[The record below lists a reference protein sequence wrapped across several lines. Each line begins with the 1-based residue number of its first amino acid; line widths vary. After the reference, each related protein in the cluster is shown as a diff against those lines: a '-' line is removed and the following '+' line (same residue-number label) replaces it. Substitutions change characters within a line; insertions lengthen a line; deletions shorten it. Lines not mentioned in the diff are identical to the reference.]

1 MRVAAPMSNDLLSS
15 AAVNLLALFLIAAGP
30 VWDYLETRSMK
41 AKPSG
46 PARLRYYRQTLI
58 WLWAAAGIACWA
70 NGFGALFTL
79 RGLGIHVA
87 WIMRHPWSW
96 WLLTVLVALFA
107 AVQLVL
113 PVAQVSIRHRKR
125 PFLEPKQLEPMRF
138 FLPASKTERRWFAAL
153 CLTAGF
159 TEELLFR
166 GFLLRYLHTAPLHLG
181 FVWSALAAALVF
193 AAYHLY
199 QGRKGVLAA
208 LVGGLMF
215 TAILLLTGNLAAGM
229 LYHAAVDMSLLL
241 YWRPRAVE
249 SVAA

>member
-1 MRVAAPMSNDLLSS
+1 MSNDVLSS

-30 VWDYLETRSMK
+30 VWDYFETRSLK

-46 PARLRYYRQTLI
+46 PARLRYYRQTLM

-70 NGFGALFTL
+70 AGFGALFTL
-79 RGLGIHVA
+79 RGLGIHAA
-87 WIMRHPWSW
+87 WMMRHPWSW
-96 WLLTVLVALFA
+96 WLLTVLVALFV
-107 AVQLVL
+107 AVQFVL
-113 PVAQVSIRHRKR
+113 PVVQVSIRYRKR
-125 PFLEPKQLEPMRF
+125 RFLEPKQLVPLRF

-181 FVWSALAAALVF
+181 LVWSAPAAALVF

-199 QGRKGVLAA
+199 QGRKGFLTA
-208 LVGGLMF
+208 LLGGLIFM
-215 TAILLLTGNLAAGM
+215 AILLLTGNLAAGM
-229 LYHAAVDMSLLL
+229 LYHAAVDMSLLF
-241 YWRPRAVE
+241 YWRPGAVE
-249 SVAA
+249 ALAA